1 MGKARGSTGNKSADI
16 ARKKLTLVKNNP
28 FERRFGRDKHR
39 VLNRR
44 SGAGMGTG
52 AAAATGANARV
63 LGQPGVQKGRALL
76 KRQDTL
82 LREFRTKDKDNLL
95 LDRRIGR
102 EGQDQEAGQV
112 ARFALEK
119 KFQAKRASVFQLGDE
134 EDASDVL
141 THFGRNLEEIERY
154 DNPASDDED
163 QDDRQA
169 KALEASFVSES
180 HFGGFMTKSDVEF
193 AEGKAN
199 TRQQWI
205 ESMISESKRKKA
217 EKQKSQAENQDL
229 TQDLDQKWKSIWGQ
243 VKTDGHIHT
252 KQTKDAAEAAV
263 KPEQPDPYDVLVRE
277 LTFETQGKV
286 ATERT
291 KTQEEII
298 REEKEK
304 LEKLEVA
311 RRQRMEGELETPAL
325 ANQAEVDDEES
336 ASGEEESEGEEEQ
349 EDEEEEGEQEDDHS
363 DLEDSDEDMEPTEKS
378 SKSVKKK
385 VWQSPSI
392 DEKVKIM
399 EEARR
404 EIPYTFKV
412 PQTFEELAGHFSQ
425 RSPQDH
431 STIIQR
437 IIKCNHPQFGDNNK
451 LELQTLFA
459 CLLQYVNDCAID
471 FDPDINEDNESE
483 ELVQTIQAIVPHLY
497 DLAHFS
503 PQPAA
508 KAISGVL
515 QEKYEEYAKHP
526 KNSLAF
532 ETLIFLKITCL
543 LFPTSDYRHPVSTPA
558 FQWITKYLSH
568 GRFTTRS
575 AIASGLF
582 VSSIFVEGIR
592 LSKRFSPE
600 LLNFLVGLVYL
611 SFPKDKTQVTPFV
624 PPFKCVGNEAEV
636 LAPKLNA
643 KCAPGPLSMKDTKT
657 SDDMDET
664 FVSSTL
670 SAALRLI
677 GDLIDLWWDLPSA
690 HEVFRFVPNFLSKLC
705 PSRLH
710 ETIGNQRDEIL
721 QKLERLAQKRRKV
734 IQPERK
740 RPQVLRQLEPE
751 IDDNFDPFVKKRVGS
766 REKLEL
772 SKLLHKTKREKKGA
786 KKEIR
791 ADAAFIASQK
801 AKDRRELDLERT
813 KKTKAILS
821 SLGNQEGDV
830 RKLQRKKSRMK

>member
-1 MGKARGSTGNKSADI
+1 
-16 ARKKLTLVKNNP
+16 
-28 FERRFGRDKHR
+28 
-39 VLNRR
+39 
-44 SGAGMGTG
+44 MGTG

-404 EIPYTFKV
+404 EIPYTFK
-412 PQTFEELAGHFSQ
+412 
-425 RSPQDH
+425 
-431 STIIQR
+431 
-437 IIKCNHPQFGDNNK
+437 
-451 LELQTLFA
+451 
-459 CLLQYVNDCAID
+459 
-471 FDPDINEDNESE
+471 DNESE